1 MIPDLQIRAAASG
14 GQPEIFEIVQS
25 AFGRDSEALLVERLQ
40 KSEAYIPELSL
51 VSSVEN
57 QIVGHILFTSIK
69 IVADDGEEW
78 KSLALAPLAVRPDW
92 QNKGVGS
99 GLVRRGLDMAK
110 SLGHASAI
118 VLGHPNYYPRF
129 GFEPARKWGIWC
141 PFPVSDEAFMGIEL
155 QADAL
160 KGVSGLVVYDRAF
173 NDL

>member
-1 MIPDLQIRAAASG
+1 MISDVQIRAAASG
-14 GQPEIFEIVQS
+14 DRSEIFEVVQS
-25 AFGRDSEALLVERLQ
+25 AFESDSEARLVERLQ

-51 VSSVEN
+51 VSNVGN
-57 QIVGHILFTSIK
+57 QIVGYILFTNIK
-69 IVADDGEEW
+69 IVADDGVEW

-99 GLVRRGLDMAK
+99 GLVRRGLEMAK

-129 GFEPARKWGIWC
+129 GFEPAKKWGIWS
-141 PFPVSDEAFMGIEL
+141 PFPVSEEAFMGIEL
-155 QADAL
+155 QAGAL
-160 KGVSGLVVYDRAF
+160 NGVSGLVVYDRAF